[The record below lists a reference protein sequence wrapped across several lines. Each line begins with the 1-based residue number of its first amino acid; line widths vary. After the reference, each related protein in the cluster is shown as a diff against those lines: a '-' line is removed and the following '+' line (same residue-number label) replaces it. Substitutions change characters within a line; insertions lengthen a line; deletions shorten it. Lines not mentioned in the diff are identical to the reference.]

1 MFQQA
6 PVPAPGGLGQPP
18 EALQAAQ
25 KGGSCLLSERPRGAV
40 QLSKAAPAAALFYCT
55 VAASTCQ
62 ACTYSA
68 AEVAATMSVGLA
80 WAALAGVM
88 VTNKQFS
95 DAAEFL
101 LRRSLFEHA
110 RARGIMTETLLPN
123 GWEWSFS
130 AILGVAVVVAAALGV
145 LEWQACPAAEAIA
158 EAVHGWWAQNVEPAQ
173 AATM

>member
-1 MFQQA
+1 M
-6 PVPAPGGLGQPP
+6 
-18 EALQAAQ
+18 
-25 KGGSCLLSERPRGAV
+25 

-110 RARGIMTETLLPN
+110 RARGIMTGECAGRWRARI
-123 GWEWSFS
+123 GWLVLFFFGRGGGPCR
-130 AILGVAVVVAAALGV
+130 LVA
-145 LEWQACPAAEAIA
+145 
-158 EAVHGWWAQNVEPAQ
+158 PAQ
-173 AATM
+173 VHTAMHLEQ